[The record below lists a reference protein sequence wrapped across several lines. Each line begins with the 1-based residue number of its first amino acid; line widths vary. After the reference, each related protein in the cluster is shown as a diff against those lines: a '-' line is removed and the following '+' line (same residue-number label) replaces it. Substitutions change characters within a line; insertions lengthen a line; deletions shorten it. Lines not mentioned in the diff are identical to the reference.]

1 MIFLHGR
8 WQERVS
14 LLASGDLEP
23 GLIGATERHLA
34 GCAACRAD
42 LAAAHDLLELLER
55 DPVRDAELPIPL
67 PALVTRTRARLHGA
81 EPPARLAWLWPALG
95 AAATLL
101 ALLTIPAP
109 RPPAPREPSLAE
121 AVPEDALRRME
132 SSVAREQ
139 AARYLTDAQAVLIQV
154 SATPADCDR
163 RQDRVDVGEEARR
176 SRELLARRALLFDLE
191 KDDVALARGVVED
204 VDLMLREVAALD
216 ACARRRDL
224 SEIHATLQRRRLLMK
239 IDLTTRELLG

>member
-1 MIFLHGR
+1 MTFLHGR
-8 WQERVS
+8 WRERVS

-23 GLIGATERHLA
+23 HLVAATERHLA
-34 GCAACRAD
+34 GCAECRSD
-42 LAAAHDLLELLER
+42 LAAAHEVLALLEL
-55 DPVRDAELPIPL
+55 DPARTADLPIPL
-67 PALVTRTRARLHGA
+67 PALVTRTRARLHERLPGT
-81 EPPARLAWLWPALG
+81 PRLAWLWPALG
-95 AAATLL
+95 TTAALI
-101 ALLTIPAP
+101 ALVSFPG
-109 RPPAPREPSLAE
+109 RPPVAAPEPVVAS
-121 AVPEDALRRME
+121 VPEDALRRME
-132 SSVAREQ
+132 ASVAREQ
-139 AARYLTDAQAVLIQV
+139 AARYLTDAQAVLLQV
-154 SATPADCDR
+154 SAAPADCDR
-163 RQDRVDVGEEARR
+163 KQDRVDIGEEARR

>member
-1 MIFLHGR
+1 MTLLHGR
-8 WQERVS
+8 WQLRVS

-34 GCAACRAD
+34 GCPACRAD
-42 LAAAHDLLELLER
+42 LAAAHELLALLEH
-55 DPVRDAELPIPL
+55 DAVRNAELPIPL
-67 PALVTRTRARLHGA
+67 SALVTRTRARLHGT
-81 EPPARLAWLWPALG
+81 EPARLAWLWPALG

-109 RPPAPREPSLAE
+109 PPPVTREPALAE

-163 RQDRVDVGEEARR
+163 KQDRVDVGEEARR

-191 KDDVALARGVVED
+191 KDDVAVARGVVED

-216 ACARRRDL
+216 ACVRRKDL
-224 SEIHATLQRRRLLMK
+224 GAIHSALQRRRLLMK